1 MTHIRKYW
9 AVVALVLIFAAG
21 VAMRELAPL
30 PVHAFGPSVSGTVSV
45 DNFPATQNVS
55 GTVGV
60 GNFPATQNVNVT
72 NPATSPALVRDVDN
86 AARNAITFALNN
98 PTDTF
103 VVPSGKRLVVE
114 QISALP
120 GGAFSNIAILVTTL
134 NGADFHAYLT
144 PDPTGP
150 YRFTGRLYADPLTN
164 VSLNP
169 GSATGQFSVS
179 GYLIDYP

>member
-1 MTHIRKYW
+1 M
-9 AVVALVLIFAAG
+9 G
-21 VAMRELAPL
+21 RELLA
-30 PVHAFGPSVSGTVSV
+30 
-45 DNFPATQNVS
+45 QI
-55 GTVGV
+55 
-60 GNFPATQNVNVT
+60 
-72 NPATSPALVRDVDN
+72 DN
-86 AARNAITFALNN
+86 AARNVITFALNN